1 MMRASERCRVARVA
15 VQLRGVT
22 LIDPGSAT
30 SPEPGVLG
38 HDAEP
43 EPAARVVRKTTRSP
57 LLHEDITRAI
67 IAAFYRVYNQLG
79 YGFLESVYA
88 AALAIEL
95 ADMGLTVDR
104 ERSVEVR
111 YRGQVVGGF
120 RVDLIVHGSVVVEL
134 KSTERLDGFAT
145 RQLHNYLRCS
155 DLEVGLV
162 LHFGP
167 RPSFHRVVH
176 EKEHVG

>member
-1 MMRASERCRVARVA
+1 MTTIDDTATPPPRVAR
-15 VQLRGVT
+15 T
-22 LIDPGSAT
+22 
-30 SPEPGVLG
+30 
-38 HDAEP
+38 
-43 EPAARVVRKTTRSP
+43 AARSP

-95 ADMGLTVDR
+95 AGMSLTAER
-104 ERSVEVR
+104 ERCVEVW
-111 YRGQVVGGF
+111 YCGDVVGSF
-120 RVDLIVHGSVVVEL
+120 RADLIVQGKVVVEL
-134 KSTERLDGFAT
+134 KATERLDGFAT

-176 EKEHVG
+176 EKGRDG

>member
-1 MMRASERCRVARVA
+1 M
-15 VQLRGVT
+15 T

-30 SPEPGVLG
+30 SPESAMQ
-38 HDAEP
+38 DSAP
-43 EPAARVVRKTTRSP
+43 ELASRVVRKAARSP

-79 YGFLESVYA
+79 YGFLESVYS

-95 ADMGLTVDR
+95 ADSGLTVER
-104 ERSVEVR
+104 ERGVEVR
-111 YRGQVVGGF
+111 YRGHAVGSF
-120 RVDLIVHGSVVVEL
+120 RVDLIVQGSVVVEL
-134 KSTERLDGFAT
+134 KATERLDGFAT

-176 EKEHVG
+176 EKERDG